1 MTTIAA
7 TETFSIGRVISRLF
21 GVLQRN
27 LVTFLLLSVL
37 LVGLP
42 TAAVSF
48 VQLSTMSPLVS
59 AGASADPSAVFS
71 QAFAPLRLLFGAV
84 ALLLSIFGN
93 SMLQAGVIHAS
104 VSDLLGRRAG
114 FGECLATGLRFC
126 LPVFGI
132 GLVVGICCAFGF
144 LVFIVPGVLLAL
156 AWCVAA
162 PAEVVERVGVFAAL
176 GRSATLTR
184 NHRGAILGLAVI
196 YIVAL
201 WIVQATLSGGMMAS
215 AGLGASGFGARPGQG
230 FQNLM
235 LLQTIVQLVLT
246 TLFASIGSAGIA
258 SIYFELRQTKE
269 GIGAEQLASVF
280 D

>member
-1 MTTIAA
+1 MTAAA
-7 TETFSIGRVISRLF
+7 TPERFSFGRVINRLF
-21 GVLQRN
+21 GVLSRN

-42 TAAVSF
+42 TAVVSF
-48 VQLSTMSPLVS
+48 VQLSTMAPLAS
-59 AGASADPSAVFS
+59 AGAAADPSAVFN
-71 QAFAPLRLLFGAV
+71 QAFAPLRLLLGAV
-84 ALLLSIFGN
+84 ALVISIVGN
-93 SMLQAGVIHAS
+93 SMLQAAVIHAS
-104 VSDLLGRRAG
+104 VSDLLGKRVS
-114 FGECLATGLRFC
+114 FGECLATGFRFF

-132 GLVVGICCAFGF
+132 GLVVGICCAFG
-144 LVFIVPGVLLAL
+144 LLIFIVPGVLLAL

-176 GRSATLTR
+176 GRSAALTR

-196 YIVAL
+196 YVVAL
-201 WIVQATLSGGMMAS
+201 WIVQVTLSGGMMVS
-215 AGLGASGFGARPGQG
+215 AGLGASGLGTQPGQG

>member
-7 TETFSIGRVISRLF
+7 PETFSIGRVLSRLF
-21 GVLQRN
+21 AVLQHN

-42 TAAVSF
+42 TAVVSF
-48 VQLSTMSPLVS
+48 VQLSTMAPLMT
-59 AGASADPSAVFS
+59 AGASADPSAVFN
-71 QAFAPLRLLFGAV
+71 QAFSPLRLLLGAV
-84 ALLLSIFGN
+84 ALVISIVGN

-104 VSDLLGRRAG
+104 VSDLSGDRAS
-114 FGECLATGLRFC
+114 FGECLATGFRFF
-126 LPVFGI
+126 LPLFCI
-132 GLVVGICCAFGF
+132 GLIVGICCAFG
-144 LVFIVPGVLLAL
+144 LLIFIVPGVLLAL
-156 AWCVAA
+156 AWSVAA
-162 PAEVVERVGVFAAL
+162 PTEVVERVGIFGAL
-176 GRSATLTR
+176 GRSVVLTR

-196 YIVAL
+196 YVVAL
-201 WIVQATLSGGMMAS
+201 WIVQSALSGGMMVS
-215 AGLGASGFGARPGQG
+215 FGLGASGLGTRPGGG

-246 TLFASIGSAGIA
+246 TLFASISSAGIA

-269 GIGAEQLASVF
+269 GIGAEQLAAVF

>member
-7 TETFSIGRVISRLF
+7 PETFSFGRVISRLF

-42 TAAVSF
+42 AAVIGF
-48 VQLSTMSPLVS
+48 VQYSAVAPMFSGGSATVAASVLRDAFSPLKI
-59 AGASADPSAVFS
+59 
-71 QAFAPLRLLFGAV
+71 LFGFV
-84 ALLLSIFGN
+84 ALLVSIVGN
-93 SMLQAGVIHAS
+93 AVLQGGVIHAS
-104 VSDLLGRRAG
+104 VSDLSGSRAS
-114 FGECLATGLRFC
+114 FGECLATGLRFF
-126 LPVFGI
+126 LPLFCI
-132 GLVVGICCAFGF
+132 GLIVGICCSFAA
-144 LVFIVPGVLLAL
+144 LIFIVPGVLLAL

-162 PAEVVERVGVFAAL
+162 PVEVVERVGVFAAL
-176 GRSATLTR
+176 GRSVVLTR
-184 NHRGAILGLAVI
+184 NRRGAILGLVVI
-196 YIVAL
+196 YAVAL
-201 WIVQATLSGGMMAS
+201 WIVQTTLSGTMMVS
-215 AGLGASGFGARPGQG
+215 VGLSASGFGARPGQG

-235 LLQTIVQLVLT
+235 LLQMIVQLLLN

-269 GIGAEQLASVF
+269 GVGAEQLAAVF